1 MSDPWL
7 NWAMMDRL
15 ASPTPAELMDLY
27 STSPARLSNIRR
39 L

>member
-1 MSDPWL
+1 MSDPWR
-7 NWAMMDRL
+7 NWLLSDRL
-15 ASPTPAELMDLY
+15 ASPSPAELMDMY